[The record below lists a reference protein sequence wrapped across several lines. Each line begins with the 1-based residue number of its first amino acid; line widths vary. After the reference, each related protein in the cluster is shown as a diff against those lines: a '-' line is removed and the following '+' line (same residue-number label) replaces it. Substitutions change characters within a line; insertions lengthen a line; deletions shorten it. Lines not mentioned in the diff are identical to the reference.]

1 MSIRTMADNREV
13 EAASIRPSTAADPYG
28 RPEGRPQL
36 GALLLRDGVIT
47 AEQLAAAL
55 AQKEA
60 EGGRLGE
67 ILLRYNVA
75 TAAAVA
81 RALAEQYGLEFVELS
96 RSDLDSAATS
106 LLPENVARRL
116 SALPIAIDE
125 DGTVAVAVTDP
136 TDVMA
141 SDDLRLAL
149 GLQVRFV
156 VASVSDLARTLDR
169 VFRASMQVEMEA
181 DVLPEEEEAP
191 LEDITE
197 GGVADAP
204 AIKLTNQII
213 ANAIAE
219 GASDI
224 HFEPQAQG
232 MVVRARIDG
241 VMRRVSDV
249 PGGLTPAV
257 TSRLKIMGEL
267 DIADRRN
274 AQDGRVSIR
283 YDGHPIDLRIAVLPT
298 TFGEKVVLRILHRAS
313 GRLGISDLGM
323 HPDAEAVLTRA
334 LRQPYGAV
342 LTVGPTGSGKTTT
355 LYAALE
361 FLNDDER
368 SLATIED
375 PVENQIPG
383 ITQVEVN
390 VRAGLTFASGLRTM
404 LRSDPDVVLIGE
416 VRDEETARIAIQAA
430 MTGHLVLTTLHTHN
444 AASSIA
450 RLRDMGV
457 DQSLIA
463 TSVNCI
469 VAQRLARRLCVHCRE
484 AYVPTQAEQIADGLT
499 GILDEGEHLFRPK
512 GCAECADTGYSGRVA
527 LYEVMPISG
536 KIRHLIEASTEEIFA
551 AAVGAGMM
559 TLREDGIRLCR
570 EGVTSLEEV
579 HRVTG
584 DRLM

>member
-1 MSIRTMADNREV
+1 MADRQAV
-13 EAASIRPSTAADPYG
+13 EAAAIPTSPSADPYG
-28 RPEGRPQL
+28 RPEGRQQL
-36 GALLLRDGVIT
+36 GALLMRDGVIT

-67 ILLRYNVA
+67 ILLRYNVTTGSA
-75 TAAAVA
+75 IA
-81 RALAEQYGLEFVELS
+81 RALAEQYGFEFVELS
-96 RSDLDSAATS
+96 RIDLVSSATS

-116 SALPIAIDE
+116 SALPIAFDE
-125 DGTVAVAVTDP
+125 DGTVIVAVTDP

-149 GLQVRFV
+149 GLQIRFV
-156 VASVSDLARTLDR
+156 VVSVSDLARTLDR
-169 VFRASMQVEMEA
+169 CFRANVAVEMES
-181 DVLPEEEEAP
+181 DVVEEEEEP
-191 LEDITE
+191 VEDITE
-197 GGVADAP
+197 GDVTDAP

-224 HFEPQAQG
+224 HFEPQPQA
-232 MVVRARIDG
+232 MIVRARIDG
-241 VMRRVSDV
+241 VMREVAEV
-249 PGGLTPAV
+249 PTGLMPAV

-267 DIADRRN
+267 DIADRRT

-313 GRLGISDLGM
+313 GRLSISDLGM
-323 HPDAEAVLTRA
+323 HPDAEAVLMRA
-334 LRQPYGAV
+334 LKQPYGAV

-361 FLNDDER
+361 FLNDHER

-463 TSVNCI
+463 TSINCI
-469 VAQRLARRLCVHCRE
+469 VAQRLARKLCVHCRE
-484 AYVPTQAEQIADGLT
+484 PYIPTQAEKIADGLN
-499 GILDEGEHLFRPK
+499 GILDEDEVLYRPR
-512 GCAECADTGYSGRVA
+512 GCAECADMGYVGRVA

-551 AAVGAGMM
+551 AAVNGGMI

-570 EGVTSLEEV
+570 AGVSSLEEI

>member
-1 MSIRTMADNREV
+1 MADRQTV
-13 EAASIRPSTAADPYG
+13 EAAAIPTSPSADPYG
-28 RPEGRPQL
+28 RPEGRQQL
-36 GALLLRDGVIT
+36 GALLMRDGVIT

-67 ILLRYNVA
+67 ILLRYNVTTGSA
-75 TAAAVA
+75 IA
-81 RALAEQYGLEFVELS
+81 RALAEQHGFEFVELS
-96 RSDLDSAATS
+96 RIDLVSSATS

-116 SALPIAIDE
+116 SALPIAFDE
-125 DGTVAVAVTDP
+125 DGTVIVAVTDP

-149 GLQVRFV
+149 GLQIRFV
-156 VASVSDLARTLDR
+156 VVSVSDLARTLDR
-169 VFRASMQVEMEA
+169 CFRANVAVEMES
-181 DVLPEEEEAP
+181 DVVEEEEEP
-191 LEDITE
+191 VEDITE
-197 GGVADAP
+197 GDVTDAP

-224 HFEPQAQG
+224 HFEPQPQA
-232 MVVRARIDG
+232 MIVRARIDG
-241 VMRRVSDV
+241 VMREVAEV
-249 PGGLTPAV
+249 PTGLMPAV

-267 DIADRRN
+267 DIADRRT

-313 GRLGISDLGM
+313 GRLSISDLGM
-323 HPDAEAVLTRA
+323 HPDAEAVLMRA
-334 LRQPYGAV
+334 LKQPYGAV

-361 FLNDDER
+361 FLNDHER

-463 TSVNCI
+463 TSINCI
-469 VAQRLARRLCVHCRE
+469 VAQRLARKLCVHCRE
-484 AYVPTQAEQIADGLT
+484 PYIPTQAEKIADGLN
-499 GILDEGEHLFRPK
+499 GILHEDEVLYRPR
-512 GCAECADTGYSGRVA
+512 GCAECADMGYVGRVA

-551 AAVGAGMM
+551 AAVNGGMM

-570 EGVTSLEEV
+570 AGVSSLEEI

>member
-1 MSIRTMADNREV
+1 M
-13 EAASIRPSTAADPYG
+13 EAASIPPSLPADPYG

-36 GALLLRDGVIT
+36 GSLLLRDGIIT
-47 AEQLAAAL
+47 VEQLGAAL

-75 TAAAVA
+75 TAAAIA
-81 RALAEQYGLEFVELS
+81 QALAEQYGFEFVELS
-96 RSDLDSAATS
+96 KFDLVPAATS

-116 SALPIAIDE
+116 SALPIAFDE
-125 DGTVAVAVTDP
+125 DDTVIVAVTDP

-149 GLQVRFV
+149 GLQIRFV
-156 VASVSDLARTLDR
+156 VVSVSDLTRTLDR
-169 VFRASMQVEMEA
+169 CFRANIHVEMES
-181 DVLPEEEEAP
+181 DVIAEEEAP
-191 LEDITE
+191 VEDITE
-197 GGVADAP
+197 GDVTDAP

-224 HFEPQAQG
+224 HFEPQPHA

-241 VMRRVSDV
+241 VMRKVSEV
-249 PGGLTPAV
+249 PTGLTPAV

-283 YDGHPIDLRIAVLPT
+283 YDGHPVDLRIAVLPT

-323 HPDAEAVLTRA
+323 NAEAEAVLTRA
-334 LRQPYGAV
+334 LKQPYGAV

-463 TSVNCI
+463 TSINCI

-484 AYVPTQAEQIADGLT
+484 PYVPTQAEMIADGLN
-499 GILDEGEHLFRPK
+499 GVLQDGEVLYRAK
-512 GCAECADTGYSGRVA
+512 GCAECAEMGYSGRVA
-527 LYEVMPISG
+527 IYEVMPISG

-551 AAVGAGMM
+551 AAVAGGMI
-559 TLREDGIRLCR
+559 TLREDGIRLVR
-570 EGVTSLEEV
+570 AGISSLEEI

>member
-1 MSIRTMADNREV
+1 M
-13 EAASIRPSTAADPYG
+13 
-28 RPEGRPQL
+28 
-36 GALLLRDGVIT
+36 RDGVIT

-67 ILLRYNVA
+67 ILLRYNV
-75 TAAAVA
+75 TTGAAIA
-81 RALAEQYGLEFVELS
+81 RALAEQYGFEFFELS
-96 RSDLDSAATS
+96 RFDLVPSATS

-116 SALPIAIDE
+116 SALPIAFDE
-125 DGTVAVAVTDP
+125 DGTVIVAVTDP

-149 GLQVRFV
+149 GLQIRFV
-156 VASVSDLARTLDR
+156 VVSVSDLARTLDR
-169 VFRASMQVEMEA
+169 CFRANVAVEMES
-181 DVLPEEEEAP
+181 DVVAEEVEE
-191 LEDITE
+191 LVEDITE
-197 GGVADAP
+197 GDVTDAP

-224 HFEPQAQG
+224 HFEPQPHA

-241 VMRRVSDV
+241 VMRMVAEV
-249 PGGLTPAV
+249 PTGLMPAV

-313 GRLGISDLGM
+313 GRLSISDLGM
-323 HPDAEAVLTRA
+323 HPDAEAVLMRA
-334 LRQPYGAV
+334 LKQPYGAV

-361 FLNDDER
+361 FLNDHER

-463 TSVNCI
+463 TSINCI
-469 VAQRLARRLCVHCRE
+469 VAQRLARKLCVHCRE
-484 AYVPTQAEQIADGLT
+484 PYVPTQAEKIADGLD
-499 GILDEGEHLFRPK
+499 GVLQEGEVLYRPR
-512 GCAECADTGYSGRVA
+512 GCAECADMGYSGRVA

-551 AAVGAGMM
+551 AAVGAGMT
-559 TLREDGIRLCR
+559 TLRDDGIRLCR
-570 EGVTSLEEV
+570 AGVSSLEEI

>member
-1 MSIRTMADNREV
+1 MADRRTV
-13 EAASIRPSTAADPYG
+13 EAASIPPSFPADPHA

-36 GALLLRDGVIT
+36 GSLLLRDGIIT
-47 AEQLAAAL
+47 PEQLAAAL

-67 ILLRYNVA
+67 ILLRYNVTSA
-75 TAAAVA
+75 TAIAQ
-81 RALAEQYGLEFVELS
+81 ALAEQYGFEFL
-96 RSDLDSAATS
+96 DLTRFDLVPAATS

-116 SALPIAIDE
+116 SALPIALDD
-125 DGTVAVAVTDP
+125 DGTVIVAVTDP

-149 GLQVRFV
+149 GLQIRFV
-156 VASVSDLARTLDR
+156 VVSTLDLARTLDR
-169 VFRASMQVEMEA
+169 CFRGSVNLEMES
-181 DVLPEEEEAP
+181 DVSLSEDVPS
-191 LEDITE
+191 EDITE
-197 GGVADAP
+197 GDATDAP

-224 HFEPQAQG
+224 HFEPQPHA

-241 VMRRVSDV
+241 VMRKVAEV
-249 PGGLTPAV
+249 PTGLTPAV

-274 AQDGRVSIR
+274 AQDGRISIR
-283 YDGHPIDLRIAVLPT
+283 YDGDPVDLRIAVLPT

-313 GRLGISDLGM
+313 GRLNITDLGM
-323 HPDAEAVLTRA
+323 NPEAEAVLMRA
-334 LRQPYGAV
+334 LKQPYGAV

-463 TSVNCI
+463 TSINCI

-484 AYVPTQAEQIADGLT
+484 AYVPTQAEKIADGLH
-499 GILDEGEHLFRPK
+499 GVLEEGEMLHRPK
-512 GCAECADTGYSGRVA
+512 GCPECAEMGYRGRVA
-527 LYEVMPISG
+527 IYEVMPIGG

-551 AAVGAGMM
+551 AAVGAGMI

-570 EGVTSLEEV
+570 AGITSLEEI

>member
-1 MSIRTMADNREV
+1 MADRQTV
-13 EAASIRPSTAADPYG
+13 EAAAIPTSAPADPYG
-28 RPEGRPQL
+28 RPEGRQQL
-36 GALLLRDGVIT
+36 GALLMRDGVIT

-67 ILLRYNVA
+67 ILLRYNVTTGSA
-75 TAAAVA
+75 IA
-81 RALAEQYGLEFVELS
+81 RALAEQHGFEFVELS
-96 RSDLDSAATS
+96 RIDLVSSATS

-116 SALPIAIDE
+116 SALPIAFDE
-125 DGTVAVAVTDP
+125 DGTVIVAVTDP

-149 GLQVRFV
+149 GLQIRFV
-156 VASVSDLARTLDR
+156 VVSVSDLARTLDR
-169 VFRASMQVEMEA
+169 CFRANVAVEMES
-181 DVLPEEEEAP
+181 DVVEEEEEP
-191 LEDITE
+191 VEDITE
-197 GGVADAP
+197 GDVTDAP

-224 HFEPQAQG
+224 HFEPQPQA
-232 MVVRARIDG
+232 MIVRARIDG
-241 VMRRVSDV
+241 VMREVAEV
-249 PGGLTPAV
+249 PTGLMPAV

-267 DIADRRN
+267 DIADRRT

-313 GRLGISDLGM
+313 GRLSISDLGM
-323 HPDAEAVLTRA
+323 HPDAEAVLMRA
-334 LRQPYGAV
+334 LKQPYGAV

-361 FLNDDER
+361 FLNDHER

-463 TSVNCI
+463 TSINCI
-469 VAQRLARRLCVHCRE
+469 VAQRLARKLCVHCRE
-484 AYVPTQAEQIADGLT
+484 PYIPTQAEKIADGLN
-499 GILDEGEHLFRPK
+499 GILHEDEVLYRPR
-512 GCAECADTGYSGRVA
+512 GCAECADMGYVGRVA

-551 AAVGAGMM
+551 AAVNGGMM

-570 EGVTSLEEV
+570 AGVSSLEEI

>member
-1 MSIRTMADNREV
+1 MADTQGV
-13 EAASIRPSTAADPYG
+13 EAASIPSAAADPEASPQG
-28 RPEGRPQL
+28 RLQL

-67 ILLRYNVA
+67 ILIRYNIA
-75 TAAAVA
+75 TPASIA
-81 RALAEQYGLEFVELS
+81 RALAEQYGFDFVELS
-96 RSDLDSAATS
+96 RFDLVAGATS
-106 LLPENVARRL
+106 LLPENIARRL
-116 SALPIAIDE
+116 SALPIGFDE
-125 DGTVAVAVTDP
+125 DGTVIVAVTDP

-149 GLQVRFV
+149 GLQIRFV
-156 VASVSDLARTLDR
+156 VASASDLSRTLDR
-169 VFRASMQVEMEA
+169 CFRTSLQVEMESEVLA
-181 DVLPEEEEAP
+181 DEDDAE

-197 GGVADAP
+197 GDAGDAP
-204 AIKLTNQII
+204 AITLANQII

-224 HFEPQAQG
+224 HFEPQPQG

-241 VMRRVSDV
+241 VMRQFADV
-249 PGGLTPAV
+249 PTALMPAV

-267 DIADRRN
+267 DIADRRT

-283 YDGHPIDLRIAVLPT
+283 YDGQPIDLRIAVLPT

-313 GRLGISDLGM
+313 GRLSIPDLGM
-323 HPDAEAVLTRA
+323 HPDAEAVLMRA
-334 LRQPYGAV
+334 LKQPYGAI

-484 AYVPTQAEQIADGLT
+484 PYYPTQAELIADGLK
-499 GILDEGEHLFRPK
+499 GVLDEGEYLYRAK
-512 GCAECADTGYSGRVA
+512 GCAECAEMGYSGRVA

-570 EGVTSLEEV
+570 SGVTSLEEV

>member
-1 MSIRTMADNREV
+1 M
-13 EAASIRPSTAADPYG
+13 
-28 RPEGRPQL
+28 
-36 GALLLRDGVIT
+36 IT
-47 AEQLAAAL
+47 VEQLAACL
-55 AQKEA
+55 AAKEA
-60 EGGRLGE
+60 DGGRLGE
-67 ILLRYNVA
+67 ILLRNHIA
-75 TAAAVA
+75 TPAQVA
-81 RALAEQYGLEFVELS
+81 RALAEQHGLEFLELG
-96 RSDLDSAATS
+96 RIDLDAKATS

-116 SALPIAIDE
+116 SALPVLFDE
-125 DGTVAVAVTDP
+125 DGTVVIAVTDP
-136 TDVMA
+136 TDMMA

-149 GLQVRFV
+149 GLQIRFAV
-156 VASVSDLARTLDR
+156 VSGPDLLRTLDR
-169 VFRASMQVEMEA
+169 VFRATVSLEMASDVVE
-181 DVLPEEEEAP
+181 EEEEAP

-197 GGVADAP
+197 GGPSDAP
-204 AIKLTNQII
+204 AIKLANQII
-213 ANAIAE
+213 ANAISE

-224 HFEPQAQG
+224 HFTPQPEA

-241 VMRRVSDV
+241 VMRRIADV
-249 PGGLTPAV
+249 PNQLVPAV

-267 DIADRRN
+267 DIADRRV

-283 YDGHPIDLRIAVLPT
+283 YDGHPVDLRIAVLPT
-298 TFGEKVVLRILHRAS
+298 TFGEQVVLRILHRAS
-313 GRLGISDLGM
+313 GRLTLKDLGM
-323 HPDAEAVLTRA
+323 SHEAEAVLARA

-361 FLNDDER
+361 FLNDEQR
-368 SLATIED
+368 SLSTIED
-375 PVENQIPG
+375 PVEYQIPG

-390 VRAGLTFASGLRTM
+390 PRAGLTFASGLRTM

-457 DQSLIA
+457 EQSLLA
-463 TSVNCI
+463 TSINCI

-484 AYVPTQAEQIADGLT
+484 AYSPTEAEQIADGLK
-499 GILDEGEHLFRPK
+499 GILEPDEVLYRAR
-512 GCAECADTGYSGRVA
+512 GCTECADTGYSGRVA
-527 LYEVMPISG
+527 IYEVMPISG

-551 AAVGAGMM
+551 AAVDAGMT
-559 TLREDGIRLCR
+559 TLREDGIRIVR
-570 EGVTSLEEV
+570 AGVSSLEEI

>member
-1 MSIRTMADNREV
+1 M
-13 EAASIRPSTAADPYG
+13 
-28 RPEGRPQL
+28 
-36 GALLLRDGVIT
+36 IT

-55 AQKEA
+55 VQKEA

-67 ILLRYNVA
+67 ILLRYNIA
-75 TAAAVA
+75 TAAAIA

-96 RSDLDSAATS
+96 RFDLVPAATS

-116 SALPIAIDE
+116 SALPIGFDE
-125 DGTVAVAVTDP
+125 DGTVIVAVTDP
-136 TDVMA
+136 TNVMA

-149 GLQVRFV
+149 GLQIRFA
-156 VASVSDLARTLDR
+156 VASVSDVSRTLDR
-169 VFRASMQVEMEA
+169 VFRASLAVEMES
-181 DVLPEEEEAP
+181 DVVPEEEPE

-197 GGVADAP
+197 GDAADAP

-219 GASDI
+219 GTSDI
-224 HFEPQAQG
+224 HFEPQPSG

-241 VMRRVSDV
+241 VMRHVGDV
-249 PGGLTPAV
+249 PPSLMAAV

-267 DIADRRN
+267 DIADRRTP
-274 AQDGRVSIR
+274 QDGRISIR
-283 YDGHPIDLRIAVLPT
+283 YDGHPVDLRVAVLPT
-298 TFGEKVVLRILHRAS
+298 TFGENVVLRILHRAS
-313 GRLGISDLGM
+313 GRLGLSDLGM

-334 LRQPYGAV
+334 LKQPYGAI

-469 VAQRLARRLCVHCRE
+469 VAQRLARRLCVHCRD
-484 AYVPTQAEQIADGLT
+484 AYFPTVAEQIADGLN
-499 GILDEGEHLFRPK
+499 GVLDEGEFLYRAT

-536 KIRHLIEASTEEIFA
+536 RLRHLIEASTEEIFA
-551 AAVGAGMM
+551 AAVDAGMI

-570 EGVTSLEEV
+570 AGVTSLEEV

>member
-1 MSIRTMADNREV
+1 M
-13 EAASIRPSTAADPYG
+13 EAASIPPSPSADPYG

-36 GALLLRDGVIT
+36 GSLLLRDGVIT
-47 AEQLAAAL
+47 VEQLGAAL

-67 ILLRYNVA
+67 ILLRYNVVS
-75 TAAAVA
+75 AASIAQ
-81 RALAEQYGLEFVELS
+81 ALAEQYGFEFVELS
-96 RSDLDSAATS
+96 KFDLVPDATG

-116 SALPIAIDE
+116 SALPIAFDD
-125 DGTVAVAVTDP
+125 DGTVIVAVSDP

-149 GLQVRFV
+149 GLQIRFV
-156 VASVSDLARTLDR
+156 VASSSDLARTLDR
-169 VFRASMQVEMEA
+169 CFRANVHVEMEA
-181 DVLPEEEEAP
+181 DVLAEEEEEA

-197 GGVADAP
+197 GDVTDAP

-213 ANAIAE
+213 AGAIAD

-224 HFEPQAQG
+224 HFEPQPHA

-241 VMRRVSDV
+241 VMRRIAEV
-249 PGGLTPAV
+249 PTGLTPAV

-323 HPDAEAVLTRA
+323 NPEAEAVLTRA
-334 LRQPYGAV
+334 LKQPYGAV

-463 TSVNCI
+463 TSINCI

-484 AYVPTQAEQIADGLT
+484 PYMPTQAEKIADGLN
-499 GILDEGEHLFRPK
+499 GVLQDGEMLFRAK
-512 GCAECADTGYSGRVA
+512 GCAECADTGYVGRVA
-527 LYEVMPISG
+527 IYEVMPISG
-536 KIRHLIEASTEEIFA
+536 RIRHLIEASTEEIFA
-551 AAVGAGMM
+551 AAVAGGMI
-559 TLREDGIRLCR
+559 TLREDGIRLVR
-570 EGVTSLEEV
+570 AGISSLEEI

>member
-1 MSIRTMADNREV
+1 MSIRTMADRGVV
-13 EAASIRPSTAADPYG
+13 EAASIPPSTSADQYG

-36 GALLLRDGVIT
+36 GALLMRDGMIT

-67 ILLRYNVA
+67 ILLRYNVTTA
-75 TAAAVA
+75 TAIA
-81 RALAEQYGLEFVELS
+81 RALAEQYGFEFLELS
-96 RSDLDSAATS
+96 RIDLVASATS

-116 SALPIAIDE
+116 SALPIAFDE
-125 DGTVAVAVTDP
+125 DGTVVVAVTDP

-149 GLQVRFV
+149 GLQIRFV
-156 VASVSDLARTLDR
+156 VVSVSDLARTLDR
-169 VFRASMQVEMEA
+169 CFRANVAVEMES
-181 DVLPEEEEAP
+181 DVLEEEEEP
-191 LEDITE
+191 IEDITE
-197 GGVADAP
+197 GDVTDAP

-224 HFEPQAQG
+224 HFEPQPQS

-241 VMRRVSDV
+241 VMRKVAEV
-249 PGGLTPAV
+249 PTGLMPAV

-313 GRLGISDLGM
+313 GRLSISDLGM
-323 HPDAEAVLTRA
+323 HPDAEAVLVRA
-334 LRQPYGAV
+334 LKQPYGAV

-361 FLNDDER
+361 FLNDHER

-463 TSVNCI
+463 TSINCI
-469 VAQRLARRLCVHCRE
+469 VAQRLARKLCVHCRE
-484 AYVPTQAEQIADGLT
+484 PYVPTQAEKIADGLN
-499 GILDEGEHLFRPK
+499 GILHEDEVLYRPR
-512 GCAECADTGYSGRVA
+512 GCAECADMGYNGRVA

-551 AAVGAGMM
+551 AAVGAGMI

-570 EGVTSLEEV
+570 AGVSSLEEI

>member
-1 MSIRTMADNREV
+1 MADRGVV
-13 EAASIRPSTAADPYG
+13 EAASIPPSTSADQYG

-36 GALLLRDGVIT
+36 GALLMRDGMIT

-67 ILLRYNVA
+67 ILLRYNVTTA
-75 TAAAVA
+75 TAIA
-81 RALAEQYGLEFVELS
+81 RALAEQYGFEFLELS
-96 RSDLDSAATS
+96 RIDLVASATS
-106 LLPENVARRL
+106 LLAENVARRL
-116 SALPIAIDE
+116 SALPIAFDE
-125 DGTVAVAVTDP
+125 DGTVVVAVTDP

-149 GLQVRFV
+149 GLQIRFV
-156 VASVSDLARTLDR
+156 VVSVSDLARTLDR
-169 VFRASMQVEMEA
+169 CFRANVAVEMES
-181 DVLPEEEEAP
+181 DVLEEEEEP
-191 LEDITE
+191 IEDITE
-197 GGVADAP
+197 GDVTDAP

-224 HFEPQAQG
+224 HFEPQPQS

-241 VMRRVSDV
+241 VMRKVAEV
-249 PGGLTPAV
+249 PTGLMPAV

-313 GRLGISDLGM
+313 GRLSISDLGM
-323 HPDAEAVLTRA
+323 HPDAEAVLVRA
-334 LRQPYGAV
+334 LKQPYGAV

-361 FLNDDER
+361 FLNDHER

-463 TSVNCI
+463 TSINCI
-469 VAQRLARRLCVHCRE
+469 VAQRLARKLCVHCRE
-484 AYVPTQAEQIADGLT
+484 PYVPTQAEKIADGLN
-499 GILDEGEHLFRPK
+499 GILHEDEVLYRPR
-512 GCAECADTGYSGRVA
+512 GCAECADMGYNGRVA

-551 AAVGAGMM
+551 AAVGAGMI

-570 EGVTSLEEV
+570 AGVSSLEEI

>member
-1 MSIRTMADNREV
+1 M
-13 EAASIRPSTAADPYG
+13 EAAAIPTSASADPHA
-28 RPEGRPQL
+28 RPEGLPQL
-36 GALLLRDGVIT
+36 GSLLLRDGIIT

-55 AQKEA
+55 VQKEA

-67 ILLRYNVA
+67 ILLRYNV
-75 TAAAVA
+75 TSAAAIA
-81 RALAEQYGLEFVELS
+81 QALAEQYGFEFLELTRF
-96 RSDLDSAATS
+96 DLVPAATS

-116 SALPIAIDE
+116 SALPIALDE
-125 DGTVAVAVTDP
+125 DGTVVVAVTDP

-149 GLQVRFV
+149 GLQIRFAV
-156 VASVSDLARTLDR
+156 VSTPDLARTLDR
-169 VFRASMQVEMEA
+169 CFRGSVNVEMESDLA
-181 DVLPEEEEAP
+181 NEEDAP
-191 LEDITE
+191 SEDITE
-197 GGVADAP
+197 GDATDAP

-224 HFEPQAQG
+224 HFEPQPHA

-241 VMRRVSDV
+241 VMRKVAEV
-249 PGGLTPAV
+249 PTGLTPAV

-274 AQDGRVSIR
+274 AQDGRISLR
-283 YDGHPIDLRIAVLPT
+283 YDGDPVDLRIAVLPT
-298 TFGEKVVLRILHRAS
+298 TFGEKVVLRIHHRAS
-313 GRLGISDLGM
+313 SRLTITDLGM
-323 HPDAEAVLTRA
+323 SPEAEAVLMRA
-334 LRQPYGAV
+334 LKQPYGAV

-463 TSVNCI
+463 TSINCI
-469 VAQRLARRLCVHCRE
+469 VAQRLARRLCIHCRE
-484 AYVPTQAEQIADGLT
+484 AYAPTQAEKIADGLH
-499 GILDEGEHLFRPK
+499 GVLEDGEMLYRPR
-512 GCAECADTGYSGRVA
+512 GCAECADMGYSGRVA
-527 LYEVMPISG
+527 IYEVMPIGG

-551 AAVGAGMM
+551 AAVGAGMI

-570 EGVTSLEEV
+570 AGVTSLEEI

>member
-1 MSIRTMADNREV
+1 MADRRVV
-13 EAASIRPSTAADPYG
+13 EAAAIPTSALADPYG
-28 RPEGRPQL
+28 RPEGRQQL
-36 GALLLRDGVIT
+36 GALLMRDGVIT

-67 ILLRYNVA
+67 ILLRYNVTTGSA
-75 TAAAVA
+75 IA
-81 RALAEQYGLEFVELS
+81 RALAEQYGFEFLELS
-96 RSDLDSAATS
+96 RVDLMSEATS

-116 SALPIAIDE
+116 SALPIAFDE
-125 DGTVAVAVTDP
+125 DGTVVVAVTDP

-149 GLQVRFV
+149 GLQIRFAV
-156 VASVSDLARTLDR
+156 VSVSDLARTLDR
-169 VFRASMQVEMEA
+169 CFRANVAVEMES
-181 DVLPEEEEAP
+181 DVVPEEEE
-191 LEDITE
+191 LVEDITE
-197 GGVADAP
+197 GDATDAP

-224 HFEPQAQG
+224 HFEPQPHA

-241 VMRRVSDV
+241 VMRMVAEV
-249 PGGLTPAV
+249 PTGLMPAV

-313 GRLGISDLGM
+313 GRLSISDLGM
-323 HPDAEAVLTRA
+323 HPDAEAILMRA
-334 LRQPYGAV
+334 LKQPYGAV

-463 TSVNCI
+463 TSINCI
-469 VAQRLARRLCVHCRE
+469 VAQRLARKLCVHCRE
-484 AYVPTQAEQIADGLT
+484 AYVPTQAEKIADGLN
-499 GILDEGEHLFRPK
+499 GVLQEGEVLYRPR
-512 GCAECADTGYSGRVA
+512 GCAECAETGYTGRVA

-551 AAVGAGMM
+551 AAVGGGMI
-559 TLREDGIRLCR
+559 TLREDGIRLALA
-570 EGVTSLEEV
+570 GITSLAEV
-579 HRVTG
+579 RRITG
-584 DRLM
+584 ERMT

>member
-1 MSIRTMADNREV
+1 MSIRTMADTQGV
-13 EAASIRPSTAADPYG
+13 EAASIPSAAADRDASPQG
-28 RPEGRPQL
+28 RLQL

-67 ILLRYNVA
+67 ILIRYNIA
-75 TAAAVA
+75 TPASIA
-81 RALAEQYGLEFVELS
+81 RALAEQYGFDFVELS
-96 RSDLDSAATS
+96 RFDLVAGATS
-106 LLPENVARRL
+106 LLPENIARRL
-116 SALPIAIDE
+116 SALPIAFDE
-125 DGTVAVAVTDP
+125 DGTVIVAVTDP

-149 GLQVRFV
+149 GLQIRFV
-156 VASVSDLARTLDR
+156 VASASDLSRTLDR
-169 VFRASMQVEMEA
+169 CFRTSLQVEMESEVLA
-181 DVLPEEEEAP
+181 DEEEAE

-197 GGVADAP
+197 GDAGDAP
-204 AIKLTNQII
+204 AITLANQII

-224 HFEPQAQG
+224 HFEPQPQG

-241 VMRRVSDV
+241 VMRQFADV
-249 PGGLTPAV
+249 PTALMPAV

-267 DIADRRN
+267 DIADRRT

-283 YDGHPIDLRIAVLPT
+283 YDGQPIDLRIAVLPT

-313 GRLGISDLGM
+313 GRLSIPDLGM
-323 HPDAEAVLTRA
+323 HPDAEAVLMRA
-334 LRQPYGAV
+334 LKQPYGAI

-484 AYVPTQAEQIADGLT
+484 PYYPTQAEQIADGLK
-499 GILDEGEHLFRPK
+499 GILEEGEYLYRAK
-512 GCAECADTGYSGRVA
+512 GCAECAEMGYSGRVA

-551 AAVGAGMM
+551 AAVGGGMM

-570 EGVTSLEEV
+570 AGVTSLEEV

>member
-1 MSIRTMADNREV
+1 MADRRVV
-13 EAASIRPSTAADPYG
+13 EAAAIPTSALAEPYG
-28 RPEGRPQL
+28 RPEGRQQL
-36 GALLLRDGVIT
+36 GALLMRDGVIT

-67 ILLRYNVA
+67 ILLRYNVTTGSA
-75 TAAAVA
+75 IA
-81 RALAEQYGLEFVELS
+81 RALAEQYGFEFLELS
-96 RSDLDSAATS
+96 RVDLMSEATS

-116 SALPIAIDE
+116 SALPIAFDE
-125 DGTVAVAVTDP
+125 DGTVVVAVTDP

-149 GLQVRFV
+149 GLQIRFAV
-156 VASVSDLARTLDR
+156 VSVSDLARTLDR
-169 VFRASMQVEMEA
+169 CFRANVAVEMES
-181 DVLPEEEEAP
+181 DVVPEEEE
-191 LEDITE
+191 LVEDITE
-197 GGVADAP
+197 GDATDAP

-224 HFEPQAQG
+224 HFEPQPHA

-241 VMRRVSDV
+241 VMRMVAEV
-249 PGGLTPAV
+249 PTGLMPAV

-313 GRLGISDLGM
+313 GRLSISDLGM
-323 HPDAEAVLTRA
+323 HPDAEAVLMRA
-334 LRQPYGAV
+334 LKQPYGAV

-361 FLNDDER
+361 FLNDEER

-463 TSVNCI
+463 TSINCI

-484 AYVPTQAEQIADGLT
+484 AYVPTQAEKIADGLHDV
-499 GILDEGEHLFRPK
+499 LEEGEMLYRPR
-512 GCAECADTGYSGRVA
+512 GCAECADLGYRGRIA
-527 LYEVMPISG
+527 IYEVMPIGG

-551 AAVGAGMM
+551 AAVAGGMM

-570 EGVTSLEEV
+570 AGVTSLEEI